1 MREIEELQ
9 RPWRLWYTKPAVKW
23 EEALP
28 IGNGRLGGMVFG
40 ETGRERI
47 QLNED
52 TLWAG
57 FPRDTNNYEALR
69 YLRPVRDLI
78 MEGKYTDAERLIND
92 KMLGVN
98 TEPYQPLGNLWV
110 EHIDGLEANRGGE
123 YERELDLTTGIAST
137 VYAYGA
143 GTVKREAFVSTADDV
158 MVITYEACGEALQL
172 QVSADSLL
180 PYHADAAADRL
191 TLIGQCPS
199 HVADNYRGDHPNPIL
214 FEKGRGLSFELQVQV
229 QQEGGTITATGE
241 GSLRIAGASRVT
253 LLVSAATDF
262 VRYDAAPAGG
272 EKANARCTGRMAAA
286 IGLGCA
292 KLRERHIKEHSALFG
307 RVTLDLGL
315 TAAAYLPTDERLAAY
330 RGGGEDPQLE
340 ALYFQYGR
348 YLLMGSSRPGTQ
360 PANLQGIWND
370 RLQPPW
376 NSNYTSNIN
385 VQMNY
390 WPAEVCALGE
400 CHEPLF
406 DMLAELAENGRRTAL
421 IHYGARGWAAHHNV
435 DLWRASTPSGGDA
448 SWAFWPLG
456 GAWLTR
462 HLWEHYSF
470 RPDKAFLRNSAYP
483 LMKGSALFF
492 LDWLVI
498 GPEGYLVTNPSTSPE
513 NKFIT
518 ESGEACSVSLASTM
532 DISIIR
538 ELFTHCI
545 EACLLLDEDH
555 TFKEELE
562 AALAKLPPYRIGRN
576 GQLQEWYYDFGEIE
590 PGHRHMSHLY
600 GLHPGEQITRQTPEL
615 MEAVKT
621 TLKRRLE
628 HGGGHTG
635 WSCAWLINQFARLGD
650 GESAHRF
657 VRMLL
662 ARSTHPNLFDD
673 HPPFQID
680 GNFGGTAGIA
690 EMLLQSHNGSIAL
703 LPALPQSWQ
712 AGSVAGL
719 RARGGYI
726 VDIAWSGG
734 KWTTCSITAFDSGTC
749 RIIHEGALVVTNAGG
764 GSVICTDGAFAV
776 KAGQSYLL
784 TPYEQA

>member
-1 MREIEELQ
+1 
-9 RPWRLWYTKPAVKW
+9 
-23 EEALP
+23 
-28 IGNGRLGGMVFG
+28 
-40 ETGRERI
+40 
-47 QLNED
+47 
-52 TLWAG
+52 
-57 FPRDTNNYEALR
+57 
-69 YLRPVRDLI
+69 
-78 MEGKYTDAERLIND
+78 
-92 KMLGVN
+92 
-98 TEPYQPLGNLWV
+98 
-110 EHIDGLEANRGGE
+110 
-123 YERELDLTTGIAST
+123 
-137 VYAYGA
+137 
-143 GTVKREAFVSTADDV
+143 
-158 MVITYEACGEALQL
+158 
-172 QVSADSLL
+172 
-180 PYHADAAADRL
+180 
-191 TLIGQCPS
+191 
-199 HVADNYRGDHPNPIL
+199 
-214 FEKGRGLSFELQVQV
+214 
-229 QQEGGTITATGE
+229 
-241 GSLRIAGASRVT
+241 
-253 LLVSAATDF
+253 
-262 VRYDAAPAGG
+262 
-272 EKANARCTGRMAAA
+272 
-286 IGLGCA
+286 
-292 KLRERHIKEHSALFG
+292 
-307 RVTLDLGL
+307 
-315 TAAAYLPTDERLAAY
+315 
-330 RGGGEDPQLE
+330 
-340 ALYFQYGR
+340 
-348 YLLMGSSRPGTQ
+348 
-360 PANLQGIWND
+360 
-370 RLQPPW
+370 
-376 NSNYTSNIN
+376 
-385 VQMNY
+385 
-390 WPAEVCALGE
+390 
-400 CHEPLF
+400 
-406 DMLAELAENGRRTAL
+406 
-421 IHYGARGWAAHHNV
+421 
-435 DLWRASTPSGGDA
+435 
-448 SWAFWPLG
+448 
-456 GAWLTR
+456 
-462 HLWEHYSF
+462 
-470 RPDKAFLRNSAYP
+470 
-483 LMKGSALFF
+483 
-492 LDWLVI
+492 
-498 GPEGYLVTNPSTSPE
+498 VTNPSTSPE